1 MKIFDFKNPRHLE
14 ILREEIKRAKNIMKN
29 VISESSSYNEDEIWS
44 SMSED
49 ERYDAISAVAD
60 DEGPDSAD
68 KYVDEVWDNIP
79 DSITDNINL
88 GEFALAKYDQYGR
101 NYINGVKHMRDIKY
115 KNDNDY
121 EQIKQAIQKLVDK
134 FCESIGRE
142 FENLT
147 IKQAMDLN
155 IEVQRLLG
163 TLKSAPQSSVKDSD
177 VIGAMIAA
185 DKASGKYHRGSLGD

>member
-1 MKIFDFKNPRHLE
+1 ML
-14 ILREEIKRAKNIMKN
+14 
-29 VISESSSYNEDEIWS
+29 SYEKKLIDEIHIKVW
-44 SMSED
+44 
-49 ERYDAISAVAD
+49 D
-60 DEGPDSAD
+60 DDYWLAYFEELYQNNPDLAD
-68 KYVDEVWDNIP
+68 KYADEVWDNIP

-88 GEFALAKYDQYGR
+88 GEFALAKYDQSGR

-155 IEVQRLLG
+155 IKVQRLLG